1 MTVATTETMSPTLPE
16 VAANPTAD
24 VSSMVERYAADL
36 GHCGKLA
43 EQIVDTPFVPASMWS
58 APVLGEGGQ
67 TPKTW
72 EWDYRRRHPRE
83 NDEAYAWRRGNA
95 IATVAATIYTGA
107 TLGLSW
113 QAALSG
119 IYVANGRTS
128 LYAEQMRALVL
139 AAGHRLDVI
148 ERGTEVCRVTAQRAG
163 RPAQEFTY
171 TIEDARRAGYI
182 KSQQHPKGN
191 DKYNTDPAAM
201 LTARATSIACKVLFP
216 DVIRGMD
223 AREIVHDEPVD
234 VTATAEVRRVQLDTT
249 PAAPPALRG
258 RPAIEA
264 IAPAPVAQP
273 APVETPVTE
282 PEPTPE
288 PVAAEPEAADA
299 SRLWD
304 AINARFRS
312 MPVKGLNGPGQS
324 ANRLA
329 VVSHITARTIAR
341 GGDLTADVAQLV
353 LDNLAGDAGVDL
365 AHAALNPAPQQAAEP
380 EQGDV
385 EMPDP
390 SDGDDP
396 WAPAS

>member
-16 VAANPTAD
+16 VAPNLTAD

-223 AREIVHDEPVD
+223 AREIAHDEPVD

-258 RPAIEA
+258 RPATEA
-264 IAPAPVAQP
+264 ITPPPAEQP
-273 APVETPVTE
+273 APVE

-288 PVAAEPEAADA
+288 PAAAEPEPADPK
-299 SRLWD
+299 RLWD
-304 AINARFRS
+304 AINARFRDL
-312 MPVKGLNGPGQS
+312 PVKGLNGPGQQ
-324 ANRLA
+324 ANRRA
-329 VVSHITARTIAR
+329 IVAHIIGHQIATA
-341 GGDLTADVAQLV
+341 DELTADEAQLV
-353 LDNLAGDAGVDL
+353 LENLAGDAGVDL
-365 AHAALNPAPQQAAEP
+365 AHAVLNPAPPQAAEP

-385 EMPDP
+385 EIPDP